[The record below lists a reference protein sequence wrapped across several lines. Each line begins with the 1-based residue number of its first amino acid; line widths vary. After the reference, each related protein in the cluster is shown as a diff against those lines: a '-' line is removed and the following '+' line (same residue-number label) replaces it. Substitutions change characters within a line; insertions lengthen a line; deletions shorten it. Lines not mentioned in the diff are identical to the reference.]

1 MTIVIHPSAVHVVD
15 KGFGPM
21 LNLFGFVLIFSLINV
36 FPLHTPLK
44 SAQLTIHCIL
54 IYFAARFIFHLID
67 VIILKVILSNICNM
81 AYMCMTHHAFSIAY
95 LNISP
100 KVRISSVNTSKMIT
114 SMLMFITISFSVET
128 SGTLTQYAR
137 LHTIL
142 SWCIYLW
149 TGLTATNGKWLL
161 IFSLNWGMFLI
172 MESIQITDS
181 KLRVATTINEIF
193 CVIGNLCLANYVI
206 SKSVHEHIR
215 NQ

>member
-36 FPLHTPLK
+36 FPIHTPLK
-44 SAQLTIHCIL
+44 SAQLTVQCIL
-54 IYFAARFIFHLID
+54 IYFAARFLFHLID
-67 VIILKVILSNICNM
+67 VMILKVILCNVCNLT
-81 AYMCMTHHAFSIAY
+81 YMCMSHHAFSIAY
-95 LNISP
+95 IKISP

-149 TGLTATNGKWLL
+149 SGLTATNGKWLL

-172 MESIQITDS
+172 MESIKITDS
-181 KLRVATTINEIF
+181 KLNMAITINEIF

-206 SKSVHEHIR
+206 SKSVQEFVR

>member
-1 MTIVIHPSAVHVVD
+1 
-15 KGFGPM
+15 
-21 LNLFGFVLIFSLINV
+21 
-36 FPLHTPLK
+36 
-44 SAQLTIHCIL
+44 
-54 IYFAARFIFHLID
+54 
-67 VIILKVILSNICNM
+67 
-81 AYMCMTHHAFSIAY
+81 MCMTHHAFSIAY

-114 SMLMFITISFSVET
+114 SMLMFITISFSAET

-149 TGLTATNGKWLL
+149 TGLMATNGKWLL

-172 MESIQITDS
+172 MESIKITDS
-181 KLRVATTINEIF
+181 KLRMATTINEIF

-206 SKSVHEHIR
+206 SKSVHEHVR